1 MSTAA
6 ETGAPLDGEAND
18 PVAPPVELEPRTAS
32 RSILWQPY
40 DTAKTY

>member
-18 PVAPPVELEPRTAS
+18 PVAPAVELEPRTADLKVHPAV
-32 RSILWQPY
+32 R
-40 DTAKTY
+40 